1 MSRERNMRDAMH
13 TTGSRLIFWT
23 GKQTFH
29 VWLRNVL
36 FGDHCSIIQC
46 RKSQKHSCHLLAPP
60 LTTVGRLGLGGKA
73 GQVFGR
79 IHQAWGQLCS
89 TRDWSQILSHV
100 QPPSME
106 RRKKKKATLQVLLQ
120 HRCFYCNAEST
131 WDHCWCCWGAL
142 PASCLLQNAI
152 HQRAAGRAAACLN
165 KDICSEEAY

>member
-1 MSRERNMRDAMH
+1 MSRERNMQDAMH

-46 RKSQKHSCHLLAPP
+46 RKSQKHSCHLLAPL

-73 GQVFGR
+73 GRVFGR

-106 RRKKKKATLQVLLQ
+106 RRKKKESNPANTPSAQVLLLQ
-120 HRCFYCNAEST
+120 
-131 WDHCWCCWGAL
+131 CWEHLGSLLVLLGSSAHIL
-142 PASCLLQNAI
+142 PAAKCHSP
-152 HQRAAGRAAACLN
+152 AGCWQGSSLF
-165 KDICSEEAY
+165 K